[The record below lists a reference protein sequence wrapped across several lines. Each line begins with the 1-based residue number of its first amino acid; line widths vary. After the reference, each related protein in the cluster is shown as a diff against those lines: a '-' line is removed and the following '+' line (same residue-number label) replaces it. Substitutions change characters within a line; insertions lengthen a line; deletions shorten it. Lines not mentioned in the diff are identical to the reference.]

1 MQEDEFHKLAD
12 ETIHD
17 LLEKLEVVN
26 PLCYGLQTSQ
36 TTCLVSIPLTNT
48 ILLVFFRSMVT
59 PFRWMVST

>member
-26 PLCYGLQTSQ
+26 PLCYGLQISR
-36 TTCLVSIPLTNT
+36 TC
-48 ILLVFFRSMVT
+48 
-59 PFRWMVST
+59 